1 MEQKKSIFENKRLV
15 PLLALIA
22 VFAWGCAYPLIKI
35 GVAQFHIAADDIGG
49 KTLFAGIRFLLAG
62 IVVLALAKI
71 KKRDFAIQ
79 KTDWKWVL
87 GFAFVNTAL
96 HYFCFYLGVSN
107 SPGSRASVLNSLS
120 TFLLVFLACAFF
132 PEEHVTK
139 KKVIG
144 CAVGFLG
151 LLLLNVGSGMAAA
164 FTFMGDGMII
174 INCLCSAFGGILT
187 RVVCRKMDAVVATGF
202 SLGLGGV
209 MLIVAGLV
217 MGGRIS
223 VVTSKGIFVL
233 FLLVCISSVA
243 FYIYNQLIKLHPVG
257 QVAIYNS
264 LIPIFGILMSCLLLG
279 EPFVAKYIL
288 AGILV
293 AIGVYILNYN

>member
-1 MEQKKSIFENKRLV
+1 MEQKKSIFENKKCV
-15 PLLALIA
+15 PFLALIA

-35 GVAQFHIAADDIGG
+35 GVAQFQIAADDIGG

-62 IVVLALAKI
+62 MVVLILAKAN
-71 KKRDFAIQ
+71 KRDFTIH

-132 PEEHVTK
+132 PEEHITTK
-139 KKVIG
+139 KILG
-144 CAVGFLG
+144 CVVGFSG
-151 LLLLNVGSGMAAA
+151 LLLLNFGSGMDVA

-202 SLGLGGV
+202 SLGIGGV

-223 VVTSKGIFVL
+223 TVTWRGILVL

-243 FYIYNQLIKLHPVG
+243 FSIYNQLITLPQVG
-257 QVAIYNS
+257 QVAISNS
-264 LIPIFGILMSCLLLG
+264 LIPIFGILMSALLLG
-279 EPFVAKYIL
+279 EPFLAKYIL